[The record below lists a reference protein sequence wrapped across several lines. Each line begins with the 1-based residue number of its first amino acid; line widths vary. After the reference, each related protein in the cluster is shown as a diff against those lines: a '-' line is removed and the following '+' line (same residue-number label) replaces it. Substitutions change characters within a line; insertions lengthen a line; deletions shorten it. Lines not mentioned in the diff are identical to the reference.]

1 MALCK
6 TTTNTLTPPYFI
18 MYFFVC
24 NKVYKK
30 KPKIATVTQSFSGD
44 RIGSIL
50 SILIFT
56 ERLMKYSDMMEM
68 TSPQDVSFF
77 YSTVSAGNHMRSL
90 VDRTGILSRRKV
102 TVAANLESWRVLPF
116 SRPSSHIMPL
126 NGGAHCTTCD
136 VINLNVSRYS

>member
-1 MALCK
+1 MYSLS
-6 TTTNTLTPPYFI
+6 TPSRLISDTEMTGKQMILGFLN
-18 MYFFVC
+18 MRAVTAQGTSRTRFRTSVSFRKQ
-24 NKVYKK
+24 N
-30 KPKIATVTQSFSGD
+30 PKIATVTRSFSRD

-90 VDRTGILSRRKV
+90 VGRTGILSRRKV
-102 TVAANLESWRVLPF
+102 TVAANLESWRVLK
-116 SRPSSHIMPL
+116 R
-126 NGGAHCTTCD
+126 
-136 VINLNVSRYS
+136 R